1 MEDNFNNLLQ
11 LDWVKRA
18 LDPST
23 PTLDGKS
30 IFTQSNEYQGKEILY
45 PTIRM
50 IEGKLVDL
58 GGKAMEYAIQ
68 KGDYVSFDTPEQANV
83 VAKMLS
89 EAAGMAR
96 LTNKPLYED

>member
-1 MEDNFNNLLQ
+1 MEDNFNNLLE

-23 PTLDGKS
+23 PTLNGKS

-58 GGKAMEYAIQ
+58 GDKAMEYAIQ

>member
-58 GGKAMEYAIQ
+58 GDKAMEYAIQ

-83 VAKMLS
+83 VAKMIS

>member
-50 IEGKLVDL
+50 IGGKLVDL
-58 GGKAMEYAIQ
+58 GDKAMEYAIE
-68 KGDYVSFDTPEQANV
+68 KGDYVAFDTPEQANV